1 MAAVIEKQLAKNIE
15 AGNINGNNKPEEV
28 TNLNEAPV
36 QTQLFWLIVWM
47 ANNVL
52 GNSFLLYLPYTIL
65 TLYFLQL
72 PY

>member
-1 MAAVIEKQLAKNIE
+1 MSTAVMDKQSAKNIE
-15 AGNINGNNKPEEV
+15 AGGASGGKLIEEA

-52 GNSFLLYLPYTIL
+52 GTHSSRNSNATH
-65 TLYFLQL
+65 
-72 PY
+72 